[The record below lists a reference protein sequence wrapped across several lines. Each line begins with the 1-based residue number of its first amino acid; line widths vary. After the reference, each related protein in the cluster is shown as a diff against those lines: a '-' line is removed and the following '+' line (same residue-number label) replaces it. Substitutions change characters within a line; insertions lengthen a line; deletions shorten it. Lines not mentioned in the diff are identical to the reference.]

1 MMNVPGFTTE
11 ALNTIQQ
18 MLYAEGQV
26 NPLAG
31 ECGQKEKRKTQ
42 ATQRTPAQA
51 AADKARSQQQRGKST
66 QSSSVRSEA
75 AKKGAETRKRCK
87 GGGSTTGTTSG
98 PTT

>member
-1 MMNVPGFTTE
+1 MNIDGFTPE
-11 ALNTIQQ
+11 ALNAVSA

-51 AADKARSQQQRGKST
+51 AADKLRSQQQRGKNT

-75 AKKGAETRKRCK
+75 AKKAAATRARCK
-87 GGGSTTGTTSG
+87 GGGSTTGTT
-98 PTT
+98 T